1 MKKKKLQEE
10 FLKNELEP
18 RIMLAKGGKIK
29 LFFVDAAH
37 FVHGAFLG
45 YVWCK
50 VRLFLPTP
58 SGRKRY
64 NVLGAIDSINHQLIK
79 ITNDCYINAESFCQ
93 LLYELYNQNY
103 KQPISLILD
112 NAKYQKCELVTKTAY
127 LLGIELLYLPSYS
140 PNLNIIE
147 RLWKW
152 LKKDCLYCRY
162 YEKFSFFKKAID
174 NSLEKIDLNEVHDEI
189 ASLLNLKFQL
199 FNNTHV
205 MTN

>member
-1 MKKKKLQEE
+1 MKKKLQKE
-10 FLKNELEP
+10 FLENELGSK
-18 RIMLAKGGKIK
+18 IVLAREGKIK

-64 NVLGAIDSINHQLIK
+64 NVLGALDAINHQLIK
-79 ITNDCYINAESFCQ
+79 VTNEAYINAESVCQ
-93 LLYELYNQNY
+93 LLKELNYQNFGI
-103 KQPISLILD
+103 PIVLILD
-112 NAKYQKCELVTKTAY
+112 NAKYQKCEHVYTLADK
-127 LLGIELLYLPSYS
+127 LNIELLYLPSYS

-152 LKKDCLYCRY
+152 VKKDCLYNRY
-162 YEKFSFFKKAID
+162 YEKFANFKTAID
-174 NSLEKIDLNEVHDEI
+174 QTLGKLQIEKNREELNNF
-189 ASLLNLKFQL
+189 LNLKFQL
-199 FNNTHV
+199 FDNTQIIAV
-205 MTN
+205 